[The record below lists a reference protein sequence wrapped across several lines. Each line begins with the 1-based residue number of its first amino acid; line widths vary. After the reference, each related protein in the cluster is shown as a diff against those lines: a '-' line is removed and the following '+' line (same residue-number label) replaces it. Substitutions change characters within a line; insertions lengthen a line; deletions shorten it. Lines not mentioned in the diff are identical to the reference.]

1 MIYVNRSNVPIPA
14 VLDTS
19 NSSSLGSIETQN
31 CIAYYVNSPSD
42 PFEFKIYRD
51 PEVIRKLNAL
61 FYGKCAYCESSVQT
75 VNNIE
80 VEHYRP
86 KGRIRVIKDD
96 KWKWTQTGYYW
107 LGAVWE
113 NLLPS
118 CTFCNQLRRHE
129 LEDGRIKT
137 AGKWSYF
144 PLANEN
150 QRVYSPTGNLEEEEP
165 LLLNPCVDDPS
176 KHLDFQTDGT
186 VTYRTERGKESL
198 NTFGL
203 WRRDLKR
210 RRHEKAKEI
219 EFLTTR
225 VREKLKMLAICK
237 EKDMRV
243 LLLQELD
250 ALLAHLKTYTEP
262 DKIYAGVAKQL
273 VGTFFNEI
281 SQDLTKVSN

>member
-1 MIYVNRSNVPIPA
+1 MIYVNRSNVSMPA

-19 NSSSLGSIETQN
+19 NSSSLGSIETQD
-31 CIAYYVNSPSD
+31 CIAYYFNSPSD
-42 PFEFKIYRD
+42 PFDFKIYRD
-51 PEVIRKLNAL
+51 PEVVRKLNDL

-86 KGRIRVIKDD
+86 KGRIRVKKEG
-96 KWKWTQTGYYW
+96 KWTWTQTGYYW

-118 CTFCNQLRRHE
+118 CTFCNQLRKHE
-129 LEDGRIKT
+129 TEDGQMIT

-144 PLANEN
+144 PLENEN
-150 QRVYSPTGNLEEEEP
+150 QRVFLPTGNLGEESP

-186 VTYRTERGKESL
+186 VTHRTERGRISL
-198 NTFGL
+198 GIYGL

-210 RRHEKAKEI
+210 RRHEKVKEI
-219 EFLTTR
+219 EFLIIR
-225 VREKLKMLAICK
+225 VRQNLKMLSICK
-237 EKDMRV
+237 EIDMRIH
-243 LLLQELD
+243 LLQELD
-250 ALLAHLKTYTEP
+250 ELLAHLKTFTEP
-262 DKIYAGVAKQL
+262 EKLYAGVAKQL
-273 VGTFFNEI
+273 ISSFFNEI
-281 SQDLTKVSN
+281 SQDLTRVSI